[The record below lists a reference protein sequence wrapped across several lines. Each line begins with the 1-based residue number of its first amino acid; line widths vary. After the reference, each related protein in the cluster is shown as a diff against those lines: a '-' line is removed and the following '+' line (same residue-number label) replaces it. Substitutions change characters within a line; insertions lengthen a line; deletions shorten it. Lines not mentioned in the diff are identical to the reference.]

1 MFIPE
6 SYSLAVFLCFIP
18 MFCWGSWANTQK
30 LATKEWPFQLFY
42 WDYSLGI
49 ILLTL
54 IFGLTLGSYGETGRG
69 FTEDIMQGSNDALA
83 SAFLGGVIFNIAN
96 LLIVAAIDIAGMA
109 VAFPIGI
116 GIALV
121 LGVVVNYVAHP
132 VGDPFLLF
140 TGVALVTVAII
151 LDALAY
157 SKLSNQQQSTPIKG
171 ILLSIIG
178 GVLMGFFFRFV
189 ANAVSTDFNNPE
201 PGLYTPY
208 GAVFIFAIGIFVS
221 NFIWNSI
228 FMFRPFKGKAVSY
241 GDYFKKGDT
250 RLHLIGILGGIIWC
264 IGMSLSLIAS
274 EKAGFAI
281 SYGLGQGATMVAAA
295 WGVFIW
301 KEFSGAP
308 KGTKPLIN
316 MMFLSFIA
324 GLVLIILARV
334 N

>member
-1 MFIPE
+1 MFIPQ
-6 SYSLAVFLCFIP
+6 SYALAVFLCFIT
-18 MFCWGSWANTQK
+18 MLCWGSWANTQK
-30 LATKEWPFQLFY
+30 LASKSWSFSLFY

-54 IFGLTLGSYGETGRG
+54 IFGLTLGSSGDGGRT
-69 FTEDIMQGSNDALA
+69 FIDDLMQGDQSSFLSALM
-83 SAFLGGVIFNIAN
+83 GGVVFNIAN

-116 GIALV
+116 GLALV
-121 LGVVVNYVAHP
+121 IGVVVNYIATP

-140 TGVALVTVAII
+140 LGVVLVVVAII

-157 SKLSNQQQSTPIKG
+157 KRMSEGQKETLTKG
-171 ILLSIIG
+171 ILLSIAG

-189 ANAVSTDFNNPE
+189 AASMSTNFDAPE
-201 PGLYTPY
+201 QGLFTPY
-208 GAVFIFAIGIFVS
+208 SAVFIFSLGVFFS
-221 NFIWNSI
+221 NFLWNSL
-228 FMFRPFKGKAVSY
+228 FMIKPLKGDPVSY
-241 GDYFKKGDT
+241 SDYFKKGNT
-250 RLHLIGILGGIIWC
+250 RLHLIGILGGMIWC

-301 KEFSGAP
+301 KEFKGAP
-308 KGTKPLIN
+308 KGTNLMIWF
-316 MMFLSFIA
+316 MFISFIT
-324 GLVLIILARV
+324 GLGVIIYSRLA
-334 N
+334 